1 MQNLYKEIQSMIK
14 SFSTFLVA
22 LTVSATLTPQATA
35 HSGRTD
41 SNGGHNCSEASQR
54 KGLCYGYHYHNS
66 IDLKKANQRLVE
78 ATYRPFQDDVEAE
91 HDNYQE
97 NSSVGSTA
105 SFEGSY

>member
-1 MQNLYKEIQSMIK
+1 MTR

-22 LTVSATLTPQATA
+22 LTVSATLTPLAAA

-66 IDLKKANQRLVE
+66 IDLNKANKRLVE
-78 ATYRPFQDDVEAE
+78 AAYRPFHGDLEAE
-91 HDNYQE
+91 HDNYLE

-105 SFEGSY
+105 SFEDSYYDLWADPK